1 MAVLCNTAIS
11 LIRLHDPTAVSIAR
25 NSDTQT
31 SKMPIHNP
39 REPNFRRPT
48 ASISTPLVRD
58 VAKAIRRCP
67 A

>member
-31 SKMPIHNP
+31 KQNAYSQP
-39 REPNFRRPT
+39 REPNFAAP